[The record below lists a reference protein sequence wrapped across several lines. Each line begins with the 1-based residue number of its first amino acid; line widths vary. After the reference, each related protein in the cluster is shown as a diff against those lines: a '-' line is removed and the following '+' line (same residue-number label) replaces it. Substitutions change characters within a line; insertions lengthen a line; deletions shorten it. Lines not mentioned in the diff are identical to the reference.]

1 MRLVGTRQQG
11 CLRARHCLFQLL
23 VTIRFGDPASIFGMG
38 KGTPFVRTS
47 LGHKIH
53 VKLEQLFPERRVFLK
68 SDTDTRFIRLRPTMQ
83 LIAYSGSALLVAWAI
98 IATAII
104 LMDSIGSGNF
114 REQAKR
120 DQRNYQTRLNVLSA
134 QRDSR
139 AEEAL
144 AAQNRFNAALTQIS
158 VMQSELLSSETRR
171 RELETGIEVIQSTLR
186 GTMKDREAARSQLVV
201 LQDQVSSGG
210 TGTALASAG
219 SGAPM
224 DFVAEALAKTAA
236 ERDQVIRDAQDAF
249 LQADLMAE
257 QIAVMKQQNDQI
269 FRQLEEAMTV
279 SVAPLDKMFRAAGMP
294 TERIIEQVRRGYSGQ
309 GGPLTPLSVST
320 RGGEASADTLRANR
334 LLNQMDRLN
343 LYRIAAQKAP
353 FAAPVKASFR
363 FTSKFGPRRDPK
375 TGGRRMH
382 KGVDF
387 AAPNGTP
394 LYATA
399 DGVVTHAGW
408 SSGYGRLV
416 KIQHE
421 FGIETRYA
429 HMSKLRAKVGQRVS
443 RGDRIGDMGASGRV
457 TGVHLHYEV
466 RVGGRAVNPMI
477 YIKAAND
484 VF

>member
-1 MRLVGTRQQG
+1 MAKGTR
-11 CLRARHCLFQLL
+11 
-23 VTIRFGDPASIFGMG
+23 S
-38 KGTPFVRTS
+38 VRTR
-47 LGHKIH
+47 LGQKINA
-53 VKLEQLFPERRVFLK
+53 KLERMFPERRVFLK
-68 SDTDTRFIRLRPTMQ
+68 SDTDTRFIRVRPMMQ
-83 LIAYSGSALLVAWAI
+83 LVAFTGSAMLVAWAI
-98 IATAII
+98 VATAII

-120 DQRNYQTRLNVLSA
+120 DQRNYQARLNEISS

-139 AEEAL
+139 AVEAL
-144 AAQNRFNAALTQIS
+144 AAQNRFNAALAQIS
-158 VMQSELLSSETRR
+158 VMQSELLNSETHR
-171 RELETGIEVIQSTLR
+171 RELETGIEVIQLTLR
-186 GTMKDREAARSQLVV
+186 GTMKDREIARSQVAE
-201 LQDQVSSGG
+201 LQSQVDSGEAG
-210 TGTALASAG
+210 TSFASAG
-219 SGAPM
+219 GGAPM

-236 ERDQVIRDAQDAF
+236 ERDQVVRDAQDAL
-249 LQADLMAE
+249 LQAEDMAQ
-257 QIAVMKQQNDQI
+257 QIATMKDQNDQI

-309 GGPLTPLSVST
+309 GGPLTPLSFST
-320 RGGEASADTLRANR
+320 RGGEASADALRANK

-353 FAAPVKASFR
+353 FANPVKAAFR

-466 RVGGRAVNPMI
+466 RVGGKAVNPMI

>member
-1 MRLVGTRQQG
+1 LPE
-11 CLRARHCLFQLL
+11 RAALFILISCD
-23 VTIRFGDPASIFGMG
+23 IRVWGLEVYIGMG
-38 KGTPFVRTS
+38 KGTPFVRTR

-53 VKLEQLFPERRVFLK
+53 AKLEYLFPERRVFLK

-120 DQRNYQTRLNVLSA
+120 DQSNYQARLNELAS

-158 VMQSELLSSETRR
+158 VMQSELLNSETHR

-186 GTMKDREAARSQLVV
+186 GTMKDREAARSQVAV
-201 LQDQVSSGG
+201 LQKQVTSGD
-210 TGTALASAG
+210 TGTSLASA
-219 SGAPM
+219 SGGVPM
-224 DFVAEALAKTAA
+224 DFVTEALAKTAA
-236 ERDQVIRDAQDAF
+236 ERDKVVKDAQEAF
-249 LQADLMAE
+249 LQADRMAE
-257 QIAVMKQQNDQI
+257 QIAVMKDQNDQI

-309 GGPLTPLSVST
+309 GGPLTPLSFST
-320 RGGEASADTLRANR
+320 RGEAASADTLRANR
-334 LLNQMDRLN
+334 LLKQMDRLN

-353 FAAPVKASFR
+353 FANPVKAAFR

-387 AAPNGTP
+387 AARSGTP
-394 LYATA
+394 LYSTA
-399 DGVVTHAGW
+399 DGVVTHASW

-443 RGDRIGDMGASGRV
+443 RGDHIGDMGASGRV
-457 TGVHLHYEV
+457 TGVHLHYEI
-466 RVGGRAVNPMI
+466 RVGGKAVNPMI